1 MKHATIE
8 VYSRFCSWGLSVG
21 CGPQESSQ
29 SSPPA
34 QDSAEHNETT
44 PTPDQ
49 PEDGPQ
55 DEVPSNG
62 DDDPNDVTAEP
73 DPINGEEVDSTRVR
87 PMSADNEEPGTTDS
101 DPTTPS
107 DPVDDAP
114 EVPILSECE
123 EDYHFFADEVWP
135 SVFEARCVGCHQTGS
150 LAEDSRMVFAP
161 NPTATQHL
169 ENFNA
174 AWVMALYLEEY
185 ESLLLRKPSGRSV
198 EPHGGGTLLS
208 TSSREYA
215 LLQQWVQR
223 AHDAV
228 PCGDDDNPPTQSDP
242 TDTSDPTEQT
252 EYRRPN

>member
-1 MKHATIE
+1 MKHATYRSLP
-8 VYSRFCSWGLSVG
+8 VLLLLALSVG

-29 SSPPA
+29 SAPPA
-34 QDSAEHNETT
+34 QDSAEHNETI

-49 PEDGPQ
+49 PEDRPQ
-55 DEVPSNG
+55 DEVPTNG
-62 DDDPNDVTAEP
+62 DDDPHDVTADP
-73 DPINGEEVDSTRVR
+73 DPINGEEADSDESPTEV
-87 PMSADNEEPGTTDS
+87 PDNEEPGTPDS
-101 DPTTPS
+101 DPTAPS
-107 DPVDDAP
+107 DSVDDAP

-135 SVFEARCVGCHQTGS
+135 SVFEARCLGCHQSGS
-150 LAEDSRMVFAP
+150 LAENSRMVFTP

-228 PCGDDDNPPTQSDP
+228 PCGDDDHSPTQ
-242 TDTSDPTEQT
+242 
-252 EYRRPN
+252 